1 MKHRTLA
8 QDTTSGPST
17 PLSVLALGCSRIGSF
32 SNPTPIADVRKT
44 LQRALEL
51 GVTVF
56 DTADVYGQGDSER
69 EIGKLLK
76 GRRDQGF
83 VVTKLGLTFS
93 TKMKILRL
101 LKPALKPIIMA
112 RGGGEAVAGQR
123 GDNMSQ
129 NFDPST
135 FASRLDASLGRLGFT
150 YVDAL
155 LLHSPPASVA
165 GDLAVGVA
173 LAALK
178 SAGKVRHFGVSCDD
192 LACLEAALTMPG
204 LTLLQL
210 PLDVID
216 EIQTSAVGEEIARR
230 GIGVLAREVIRFQPG
245 VAPPVAVANAL
256 GRAHVTSVIVGT
268 SKIAHLEQAVAAVS
282 QA

>member
-1 MKHRTLA
+1 MKHRTTA
-8 QDTTSGPST
+8 QDGAAGGST

-32 SNPTPIADVRKT
+32 SNPTPMTEVRKT
-44 LQRALEL
+44 LRRALEL

-69 EIGKLLK
+69 ELGKLLK

-93 TKMKILRL
+93 TKMKVLRL
-101 LKPALKPIIMA
+101 LKPILKPIIMA

-123 GDNMSQ
+123 SDNMSR
-129 NFDPST
+129 NFDPAT
-135 FASRLDASLGRLGFT
+135 FADRLDASLGRLGFT

-165 GDLAVGVA
+165 GDPAVGAA

-178 SAGKVRHFGVSCDD
+178 AAGKVRHFGVSCDD
-192 LACLEAALTMPG
+192 HACLVAALTMPG

-216 EIQTSAVGEEIARR
+216 EIQTSPVGEDIARR

-245 VAPPVAVANAL
+245 VAPPTAVANAL

-268 SKIAHLEQAVAAVS
+268 SKTAHLEQAVAAVA
-282 QA
+282 QV

>member
-1 MKHRTLA
+1 M
-8 QDTTSGPST
+8 
-17 PLSVLALGCSRIGSF
+17 ALGCSRIGSF
-32 SNPTPIADVRKT
+32 SNPTPMADIRAT
-44 LQRALEL
+44 LRRALEL
-51 GVTVF
+51 GVNVF

-93 TKMKILRL
+93 TKMKLLRL
-101 LKPALKPIIMA
+101 LKPILKPIIMA

-123 GDNMSQ
+123 GDNMSR
-129 NFDPST
+129 NFDPAT
-135 FASRLDASLGRLGFT
+135 FAPRLDASLGRLGFT

-165 GDLAVGVA
+165 GDPAVGAA

-178 SAGKVRHFGVSCDD
+178 AAGKVRHFGVSCDD
-192 LACLEAALTMPG
+192 HACLEAALTMPG

-216 EIQTSAVGEEIARR
+216 AIQTSPVGEEIARR
-230 GIGVLAREVIRFQPG
+230 SIGVLAREVIRFQPG
-245 VAPPVAVANAL
+245 IAPPTAVANAL
-256 GRAHVTSVIVGT
+256 GRNHVTSVIVGT
-268 SKIAHLEQAVAAVS
+268 SKTAHLEQAAAAVL